1 MNDADI
7 AKKTGQTGDR
17 VAAYKLNEVR
27 MNGDDGSFSL
37 VELLLPK
44 NADTGKYGVQ
54 KLGSS
59 VEGVILKMRWKLS
72 KYKEGEPSLN
82 TSEFD
87 NKSKDKV
94 VLFGT
99 NERGIAAN
107 IKERFA
113 LTTQRVLYVYLPKQ
127 REIVRV
133 IVKPSGFSRK
143 NPNDP
148 AGLFEFINEHEK
160 AGTYVHKFWT
170 TFSCKFQEGK
180 NLDGSPNKRKDHFS
194 MTFACGKPLTE
205 EQQEKVY
212 AMIEEVD
219 SKTTAIAAQFAD
231 SYEPKPENEITPG
244 VDSTDYP
251 EDNLN
256 PDDVPF

>member
-7 AKKTGQTGDR
+7 AKKTGQTSER
-17 VAAYKLNEVR
+17 IPAYKLNEVR

-37 VELLLPK
+37 VELLSPK
-44 NADTGKYGVQ
+44 NAETGKYNSQ

-59 VEGVILKMRWKLS
+59 VDGVILKMRWKLS
-72 KYKEGEPSLN
+72 KFKEGEPSLN
-82 TSEFD
+82 TSEYD

-99 NERGIAAN
+99 NERGIAQN

-127 REIVRV
+127 GEVVRL

-148 AGLFEFINEHEK
+148 AGLFDFQNEHEK
-160 AGTYVHKFWT
+160 ASTYIHKFWT

-180 NLDGSPNKRKDHFS
+180 NQDGSPNKRKDHFS

-205 EQQEKVY
+205 EQQQKIY
-212 AMIEEVD
+212 GLIEEVD
-219 SKTTAIAAQFAD
+219 SKTTVVAAQFAET
-231 SYEPKPENEITPG
+231 YEPTPEKEIVPG
-244 VDSTDYP
+244 GGDYP
-251 EDNLN
+251 TEDVN
-256 PDDVPF
+256 PDDIPF